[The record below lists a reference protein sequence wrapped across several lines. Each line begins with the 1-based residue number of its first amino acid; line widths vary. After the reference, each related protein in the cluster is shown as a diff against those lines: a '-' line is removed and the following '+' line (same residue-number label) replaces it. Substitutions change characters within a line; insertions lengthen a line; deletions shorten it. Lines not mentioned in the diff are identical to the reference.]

1 MHKNIKETETPSD
14 FSAMRGNPDFM
25 LSLARGIQV
34 ITAFSQR
41 RSAAT
46 ISEIALQTHLDR
58 AVVRRC
64 LYTLEHLGMVEQN
77 DRKYRLTPQVLS
89 IGHAYFS
96 SAEIVLKA
104 QPLLDKLGD
113 KIHTNCALAILSDY
127 EILYLVRSQSKKLLE
142 RSLGLGSRLPAYCT
156 SLGRVLLAH
165 LSSDELDTYFKRTQ
179 LTLYTEFTS
188 IDEQQLRG
196 ILEHVKQDGYAI
208 VEQEMALGLSG
219 ISIPIRTNK
228 LDQLM
233 ALSVTVNPKYVHNT
247 EIKRK
252 YMPDMLELATQLEQL

>member
-1 MHKNIKETETPSD
+1 
-14 FSAMRGNPDFM
+14 M

-34 ITAFSQR
+34 IIAFSER

-46 ISEIALQTHLDR
+46 MSELALHTKLDR

-64 LYTLEHLGMVEQN
+64 LYTLAHLGMVEQVG
-77 DRKYRLTPQVLS
+77 RKFRLTPQVLS

-96 SAEIVLKA
+96 SAEIVLKG
-104 QPLLDKLGD
+104 QPLLDELGE
-113 KIHTNCALAILSDY
+113 KVHTNCALALLSDD
-127 EILYLVRSQSKKLLE
+127 EVLYLARSQSKRLLE
-142 RSLGLGSRLPAYCT
+142 QSLGLGSRLPAYCT

-165 LSSDELDTYFKRTQ
+165 LGDDELDAYFERTQ

-188 IDEQQLRG
+188 IDEQKLRH
-196 ILEHVKQDGYAI
+196 ILKRVKQDGYAI
-208 VEQEMALGLSG
+208 VEQEMALGLTG

-228 LDQLM
+228 LDQLL

-252 YMPDMLELATQLEQL
+252 YMPDMLELATQMEQL